1 MDKPSVWFIMYTIA
15 DGKKS
20 GASVYL
26 FEFAKRLQQSN
37 FVKIIFI
44 TNELGKR
51 ALNEAGINK
60 GHFMLVPT
68 IRGFLYKNYWIKQ
81 ILQCLQAYKVYK
93 AKTGASEQ
101 PHTKC
106 IIFSHSDRL
115 VDVAWAYALKRKL
128 KGCYWIA
135 SFFHVVPPPLL
146 YFRHPPTLVINDII
160 RWLENQLVIKII
172 NQGADAIFTESTYIK
187 SYFINKGYKGKF
199 VILQG
204 GYDKDLFNRQALE
217 TKEKKYDACF
227 IGRFFE
233 YKGIYDLLKAWM
245 LVKKDITNAKL
256 LLIGDGP
263 KDALK
268 RIWKLVLESDLLNNV
283 VIVKNATEAQKIKL
297 LTQCKVLGFPSY
309 AEGIPLVFYE
319 AMYLGIPVVTYFLP
333 SYADIKPCIIGVKT
347 GHIKE
352 LAKALEVLIKNDE
365 LRTLMSRRAE
375 LCASGH
381 DWDNLFLSFIN
392 QLDSIG
398 II

>member
-1 MDKPSVWFIMYTIA
+1 MDKPSVWFLTYTMA

-26 FEFAKRLQQSN
+26 FEFAKRLQQSS
-37 FVKIIFI
+37 FVRIIFI
-44 TNELGKR
+44 TNELGKQ
-51 ALNEAGINK
+51 ALNEAGVNR

-81 ILQCLQAYKVYK
+81 ILLCLQAHKE
-93 AKTGASEQ
+93 KTSASKQ

-106 IIFSHSDRL
+106 IIFSYSDRL
-115 VDVAWAYALKRKL
+115 ADVVWAYALKRKL
-128 KGCYWIA
+128 KKCCWIA

-160 RWLENQLVIKII
+160 RWLENRLVIKII
-172 NQGADAIFTESTYIK
+172 NRGADVIFTESTYIK
-187 SYFINKGYKGKF
+187 SYFIDKGYRGKF
-199 VILQG
+199 IILQG

-233 YKGIYDLLKAWM
+233 YKGIYDLLKALI
-245 LVKKDITNAKL
+245 LVKKDIANVKL

-263 KDALK
+263 NYVLE
-268 RIWKLVLESDLLNNV
+268 RIWKLTLKFDLSNNV
-283 VIVKNATEAQKIKL
+283 VIVKNPTEAEKIKL
-297 LTQCKVLGFPSY
+297 LKQCKVLVLPSY

-319 AMYLGIPVVTYFLP
+319 AMCLGIPVATYFLP
-333 SYADIKPCIIGVKT
+333 SYADIRTCIIGVKI
-347 GHIKE
+347 GHIEE
-352 LAKALEVLIKNDE
+352 LAKALKVLIKNDK
-365 LRTLMSRRAE
+365 LRMLMSRRAE

-381 DWDNLFLSFIN
+381 DWDNLFLSFIS

-398 II
+398 VT